1 MRPLYALHKGPDGKI
16 LGASSF
22 SSDYDLRG
30 WIGKLDLR
38 DGDVIAFGEVTE
50 RPESD
55 PDFDEVEPAI
65 AEPKVPEN
73 VPALTADEQ
82 VDQPF

>member
-50 RPESD
+50 RPGSH
-55 PDFDEVEPAI
+55 EVEEPPLRKAEEPAT
-65 AEPKVPEN
+65 PT
-73 VPALTADEQ
+73 PALADEE
-82 VDQPF
+82 QPF